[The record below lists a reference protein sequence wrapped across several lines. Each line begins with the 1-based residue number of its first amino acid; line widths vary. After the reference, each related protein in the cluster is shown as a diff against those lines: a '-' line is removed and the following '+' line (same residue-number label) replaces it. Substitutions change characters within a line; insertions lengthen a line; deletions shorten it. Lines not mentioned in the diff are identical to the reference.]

1 MKHRNS
7 HFVVGY
13 WSRIRGARLVP
24 DQSDIDPKALKRL
37 LPYVFLLDMK
47 GGSTAQVPYRL
58 AGTALCER
66 FGCELRGQSFLAHWD
81 EGSKPAL
88 SVLLRQ
94 SLRLSA
100 PVCLTSL
107 GATDDGRMVEIETAL
122 MPLSHGGNEPDRF
135 LGVMMLLGDSAAL
148 AGRNIVFERL
158 VSSTMVHE
166 DGEST
171 DTTPPSFGQRG
182 RGEQTGTRAS
192 HLRLVVSRGETPDPL
207 RFEAPDTFNRMLEF
221 YGTDYALSGKI

>member
-13 WSRIRGARLVP
+13 WGRIRGAKQIP

-37 LPYVFLLDMK
+37 LPYVFLLDMN
-47 GGSTAQVPYRL
+47 GTDGASCSYRL

-66 FGCELRGQSFLAHWD
+66 FGCELRGQGFLAHWD

-88 SVLLRQ
+88 SILLRQ
-94 SLRLSA
+94 SLRLCA

-107 GATDDGRMVEIETAL
+107 GATDDGRMVEIETCL
-122 MPLSHGGNEPDRF
+122 MPIAHGGNAPDRF
-135 LGVMMLLGDSAAL
+135 LGVMTILGDTSQIL
-148 AGRNIVFERL
+148 GRNIVFERL

-166 DGEST
+166 DGETT
-171 DTTPPSFGQRG
+171 DAAPPSFGQRNSG
-182 RGEQTGTRAS
+182 AQSEARKP
-192 HLRLVVSRGETPDPL
+192 HLRLVVSRNDAHDPL
-207 RFEAPDTFNRMLEF
+207 AFDAPDGLKDMLALYDEH
-221 YGTDYALSGKI
+221 YASKH

>member
-13 WSRIRGARLVP
+13 WGRIRGAKLAP
-24 DQSDIDPKALKRL
+24 DQADIDPKALKRL
-37 LPYVFLLDMK
+37 LPFVFLLDMR
-47 GGSTAQVPYRL
+47 GANNVPVPYRL

-81 EGSKPAL
+81 EGSKSAL

-122 MPLSHGGNEPDRF
+122 MPLGHDGSEPDRF
-135 LGVMMLLGDSAAL
+135 LGVMTLLGDSSVL

-166 DGEST
+166 DGETT
-171 DTTPPSFGQRG
+171 DISPPSFGQRHG
-182 RGEQTGTRAS
+182 DGQRSARTP
-192 HLRLVVSRGETPDPL
+192 HLRLVVSRGATHDPL
-207 RFEAPDTFNRMLEF
+207 RFDAPDGFNRMLAL
-221 YGTDYALSGKI
+221 YGENYALGSKA